1 MKEIKHYRRMVRRR
15 VEAAL
20 RLEMR
25 PPDQR
30 TRGAAPVIDPLLDP
44 IPSEVIDLHTGPFE
58 ARFPELASRARSRIQ
73 RG

>member
-1 MKEIKHYRRMVRRR
+1 
-15 VEAAL
+15 
-20 RLEMR
+20 
-25 PPDQR
+25 
-30 TRGAAPVIDPLLDP
+30 VIDPLLDP